1 MAESPEKQ
9 PVPKTTSDLL
19 TAEKSVQ
26 FKWEQR
32 RFHQFRRKAAQKK
45 LRAVT
50 KELEDAKKNVRFFT
64 DGLSREFDAHPDV
77 FKKMGLSRAMDED
90 DGD

>member
-9 PVPKTTSDLL
+9 PVPKTTADQF
-19 TAEKSVQ
+19 TAQKSVQ

-45 LRAVT
+45 LKAIT

-64 DGLSREFDAHPDV
+64 DGLNREFDAHPDV
-77 FKKMGLSRAMDED
+77 FKKMGLSRSGDEEDED
-90 DGD
+90 